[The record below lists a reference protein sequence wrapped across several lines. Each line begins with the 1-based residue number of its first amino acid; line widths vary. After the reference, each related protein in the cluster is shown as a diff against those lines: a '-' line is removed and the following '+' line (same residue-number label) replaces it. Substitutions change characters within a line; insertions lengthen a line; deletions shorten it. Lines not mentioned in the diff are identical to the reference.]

1 MEGGKLVVVESPT
14 KARKIQSFLG
24 KGYIVK
30 ASLGHIRDLPED
42 EFAIDIEKLEQGKFP
57 FTFKVLAGKG
67 KVVKELQ
74 KLAKGKTVLCA
85 SDPDREGEAI
95 AWHVAELL
103 KKHAKEIKRIEF
115 NEITKKAIQQA
126 IRNPREIDNNRV
138 KAQFAR
144 RAIDRILGYLISPE
158 LQKALGKRSLSAGR
172 VQSTVL
178 AEIVKREREIKEFV
192 PKPFWI
198 VEAQLEKDGKKFT
211 ARTDKFWEKEKAEEN
226 LKYQTLKVVKA
237 EKKKKLEKPKPPF
250 TSSVLQQEANRLFKW
265 SPEFTMKV
273 AQELF
278 ENGYITYH
286 RSDSPRLSEDAVLM
300 LRNLVNQLYGK
311 EYLPEKPYVYKAK
324 GDAQDAH
331 EAIRPTRLTPEGAP
345 DALKDKLTP
354 QQLKLYTLIWKRAVA
369 CQMSPAVWNTQ
380 TVVLQNDLGTNFTA
394 KGKTLVFE
402 GWRKVYNAEVDE
414 DGEGLL
420 PDLQVG
426 ELLPARVKLK
436 EDKTKP
442 PSRYSEGSI
451 VKWMEKTGVG
461 RPSTYASTVKTLKK
475 RGYVIVKS
483 GKMIPTDT
491 AFRVIEFLEEK
502 HPWMLSPELT
512 AEMEK
517 QLDLVEQGKLDWRRP
532 VLETIEKVR
541 ELLPLLNEEP
551 DDMPTEKQL
560 DFARSLAEQLGE
572 EIPGEVLVS
581 RKKLS
586 EWITKARKK
595 VAQQKASAPLSEKQ
609 KAVIEKNGDEK
620 VKKALQ
626 EGDYAYCRK
635 WLDRFFKSLKEKRRR
650 RRKS

>member
-1 MEGGKLVVVESPT
+1 MALVVVESPT
-14 KARKIQSFLG
+14 KAKKIQAILG
-24 KGYIVK
+24 KGFTVK
-30 ASLGHIRDLPED
+30 ASLGHIRDLPSN
-42 EFAIDIEKLEQGKFP
+42 EFAIDLEKLKKGSFP
-57 FTFKVLAGKG
+57 FVFSLLPGKG
-67 KVVKELQ
+67 KIVKELKRMARGQ
-74 KLAKGKTVLCA
+74 VVLCA

-95 AWHVAELL
+95 AWHIAELL

-115 NEITKKAIQQA
+115 NEITKRAIA
-126 IRNPREIDNNRV
+126 EAVKRPREINNNIVR
-138 KAQFAR
+138 AQFAR

-178 AEIVKREREIKEFV
+178 AEIVRREREIKEFV
-192 PKPFWI
+192 PKPFWV
-198 VEAQLEKDGKKFT
+198 VEAGVSKDGKKFT
-211 ARTDKFWEKEKAEEN
+211 AKTDKFWEKEKAEEN

-237 EKKKKLEKPKPPF
+237 EKKKKLEKPKAPF
-250 TSSVLQQEANRLFKW
+250 TSSVLQQEANRFFKW
-265 SPEFTMKV
+265 SPELTMKV

-286 RSDSPRLSEDAVLM
+286 RSDSPRLSEEAVSM
-300 LRNLVNQLYGK
+300 LRNLINQLYGK
-311 EYLPEKPYVYKAK
+311 DYLPEKPYVYKAK
-324 GDAQDAH
+324 GGAQDAH
-331 EAIRPTRLTPEGAP
+331 EAIRPTNLTPQGVPE
-345 DALKDKLTP
+345 ALKNKLTP

-369 CQMSPAVWNTQ
+369 CQMSPAIWNTQ
-380 TVVLQNDLGTNFTA
+380 SVVLQNDLRIKFTA

-402 GWRKVYNAEVDE
+402 GWRKVYSAEVEE
-414 DGEGLL
+414 DGERIL

-426 ELLPARVKLK
+426 EVLPAKVKLK

-475 RGYVIVKS
+475 RGYVVVKS
-483 GKMIPTDT
+483 GKMMPTNT
-491 AFRVIEFLEEK
+491 AFRVIEFLEKK

-541 ELLPLLNEEP
+541 ELLPLLNEEL
-551 DDMPTEKQL
+551 DDTPTEKQL
-560 DFARSLAEQLGE
+560 SFARTLSEQLGE
-572 EIPGEVLVS
+572 GIPGEVLVS

-595 VAQQKASAPLSEKQ
+595 VAQQEANAPLSEKQ

-620 VKKALQ
+620 VKRGLQ
-626 EGDYAYCRK
+626 EGDYTYCRK
-635 WLDRFFKSLKEKRRR
+635 WLDGFFKSLKKKRR
-650 RRKS
+650 KG